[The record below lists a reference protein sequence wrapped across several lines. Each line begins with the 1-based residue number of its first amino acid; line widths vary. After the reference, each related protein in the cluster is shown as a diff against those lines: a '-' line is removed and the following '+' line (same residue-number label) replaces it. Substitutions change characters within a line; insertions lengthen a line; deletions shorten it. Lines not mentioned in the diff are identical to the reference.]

1 MVRTI
6 NIIHKENPIEGDL
19 GVGEDGTM
27 FCFRNGNWKKIEK
40 IEESA
45 LEYTLQKKRKAMYE
59 KGITNYRTKE
69 GIKMTIR
76 EDGTEYID
84 KCDMPA

>member
-1 MVRTI
+1 MMKLLLKFYRRVPLTE
-6 NIIHKENPIEGDL
+6 ENG
-19 GVGEDGTM
+19 
-27 FCFRNGNWKKIEK
+27 
-40 IEESA
+40 
-45 LEYTLQKKRKAMYE
+45 QKKRKAMYE